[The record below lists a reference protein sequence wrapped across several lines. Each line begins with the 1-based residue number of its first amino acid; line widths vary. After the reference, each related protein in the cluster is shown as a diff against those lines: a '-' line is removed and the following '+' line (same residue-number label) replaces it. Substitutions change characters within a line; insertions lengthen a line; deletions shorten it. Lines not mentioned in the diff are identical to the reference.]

1 MHKIKYLNRNNSKQ
15 LTMSLKIK
23 LVFIGMLLFSAINY
37 AQESI
42 TVKGNVIS
50 KTDNEPILGAN
61 IIIEGTTK
69 GTSTD
74 FDGNYTIKVKPGAVL
89 QFSYLGFKTKTV
101 AVTDQKTINVAL
113 DEDSNILDEI
123 VVVGYG
129 NQKQKNVTSALTKV
143 SGTDLQNQ
151 AVSRVED
158 ALKGRV
164 AGLRIQVV
172 SSEAGGDPKITL
184 RGPGSVTGSSSPLIV
199 VDGVALGTDA
209 DILSSIDNN
218 NIESLSVLKDA
229 SSVAIYGSR
238 GANGVILVTLK
249 KGFSGKTQFSY
260 NTFTGYRYADNNDN
274 FNTTISDERSRLD
287 GLQSIVDG
295 ISTTSSNYTRINN
308 SYNSAYAELEAMD
321 FIASL
326 GEGEKNLQD
335 EVFDGGFI
343 QSHSFSVRGGSE
355 LTSYSASLGYL
366 DDAGIALTDNFR
378 KYNARVK
385 IDSKSENGK
394 IKYGASIR
402 VNYNDQNKLPA
413 RFTDP
418 LRQYGYVPLY
428 LNEEHLKYV
437 TPFSTAVGTS
447 TDAGKLFENLGVGSY
462 GFSRAFDHTFT
473 QDPNN
478 PRAIARDPNTGLP
491 LVSGLTSGGLT
502 LSTTKNVNPLVHFL
516 ERSRTKKK
524 LSLNASSYIDLKLAK
539 GLNFRQTISGVFRNN
554 KSNEADFLYG
564 QENRD
569 QESYRLERRDE
580 LNQYAFESI
589 LKYKKEIGK
598 HNFNT
603 VLGFEYT
610 QRDFFRQESEAVGF
624 SNDFNNNISIADGGT
639 TYTDNGTDKLVSYFG
654 RLDYNYD
661 EKYLVQVSARS
672 DGSTRFGT
680 ESRFGFFPAVSVG
693 WVMSNE
699 KFLSESNFISFLK
712 LRASYGISGS
722 NQISNNVFESLY
734 RFEESFSSIGY
745 DNTTGVKGITLAN
758 QSLGWEKLREFN
770 PGFDVTFGGGL
781 VSLTA
786 DYYTRTSEDLLL
798 FAPTSAAYGTDNWLQ
813 NLGEVKNEGVE
824 LELTSRLMNKE
835 NFSWSASGQFSLNR
849 NEVMSLGNN
858 EQIISRIDQDT
869 RPTEFIAKVGQP
881 ITSFYGW
888 VYDKEIP
895 LEWVDNPFN
904 RFNNDYADVYV
915 KDLNNDGVID
925 DDDRTELG
933 SPYPDFEWGFNSDFT
948 LYDFDFSFQLQGS
961 HGAEVRVADLDQLYY
976 ASESAVNEMSN
987 FPDKDL
993 TVHRRFTDDHIQD
1006 ASFVA
1011 LRNLTIGYTLPESI
1025 TSKYNFSKLR
1035 IYLTG
1040 ENLLFFTAKGYE
1052 GFNPEAAGQTSDNAN
1067 TPLTAGYQRGDG
1079 PVVKTVSAGINFQF

>member
-1 MHKIKYLNRNNSKQ
+1 MN
-15 LTMSLKIK
+15 LKIK
-23 LVFIGMLLFSAINY
+23 LVFIAMLLFSAIGF
-37 AQESI
+37 AQESV
-42 TVKGNVIS
+42 TVTGNVMS
-50 KTDNEPILGAN
+50 KTDSEPILGAN
-61 IIIEGTTK
+61 VILVGTTK

-74 FDGNYTIKVKPGAVL
+74 FDGNYKITVKSGDVI

-101 AVTDQKTINVAL
+101 TFTNQKTINVAL

-143 SGTDLQNQ
+143 SGEDLQNQ
-151 AVSRVED
+151 AVARVED

-164 AGLRIQVV
+164 AGLRIQVT

-199 VDGVALGTDA
+199 VDGVILGTDS
-209 DILSSIDNN
+209 DILGSIDNN
-218 NIESLSVLKDA
+218 NIKSISVLKDA

-249 KGFSGKTQFSY
+249 EGISGQTRFSY
-260 NTFTGYRYADNNDN
+260 NSFTGYKYSDNNSN
-274 FNTTISDERSRLD
+274 FNTTIAQERARLD
-287 GLQSIVDG
+287 GLQSQVSAISVNSPNYGRIVGDNANADNG
-295 ISTTSSNYTRINN
+295 
-308 SYNSAYAELEAMD
+308 SYNNAYAELEAME

-326 GEGEKNLQD
+326 GGGETNWQD
-335 EVFDGGFI
+335 EIFDGGFI
-343 QSHSFSVRGGSE
+343 QSHSFAARGGSE

-366 DDAGIALTDNFR
+366 EDEGIVLNDDFK

-385 IDSKSENGK
+385 IDSRSKNKK

-402 VNYNDQNKLPA
+402 VNYNDQTKVPA

-418 LRQYGYVPLY
+418 LRQMGHVPLY

-437 TPFSTAVGTS
+437 TPFSTEVGVS

-473 QDPNN
+473 ADPSN
-478 PRAIARDPNTGLP
+478 PRSILRDPATGLP
-491 LVSGLTSGGLT
+491 VASGLTSGGLT
-502 LSTTKNVNPLVHFL
+502 LSTTKNVHPLVHYM

-524 LSLNASSYIDLKLAK
+524 LSLNASSYIDFKLAK
-539 GLNFRQTISGVFRNN
+539 GLNFRQTISGDFRHN
-554 KSNEADFLYG
+554 KSNEADYLYG

-569 QESYRLERRDE
+569 QESFRLERRDE
-580 LNQYAFESI
+580 LNQYTFESL
-589 LKYKKEIGK
+589 LKYDTSYKK
-598 HNFNT
+598 HNFNS
-603 VLGFEYT
+603 VLGFEYM
-610 QRDFFRQESEAVGF
+610 QSDNYRQESEAVGF
-624 SNDFNNNISIADGGT
+624 SNDFNNNIAIADGGT
-639 TYTDNGTDKLVSYFG
+639 TYTDNASEKLVSFFG

-661 EKYLVQVSARS
+661 EKYLFQLSVRNDA
-672 DGSTRFGT
+672 STRFGPD
-680 ESRFGFFPAVSVG
+680 SKNGFFPVASLG

-699 KFLSESNFISFLK
+699 KFLSDSNLISFLK
-712 LRASYGISGS
+712 VRASYGLSGS
-722 NQISNNVFESLY
+722 NQISNNIFESLY
-734 RFEESFSSIGY
+734 RFEEAYSTISY
-745 DNTTGVKGITLAN
+745 DGTTGVKATTLAN
-758 QSLGWEKLREFN
+758 QILGWEKLREFN
-770 PGFDVTFGGGL
+770 PGIDVTFGRGL
-781 VSLTA
+781 FSLTA
-786 DYYTRTSEDLLL
+786 DYYIRTSEDLLL
-798 FAPTSAAYGTDNWLQ
+798 FAPSAAAYGTDNWLQ

-824 LELTSRLMNKE
+824 FEVSSRLMSKE
-835 NFSWSASGQFSLNR
+835 DFRWSVSGQFSLNR
-849 NEVMSLGNN
+849 NEVTSLGNN

-888 VYDKEIP
+888 VYEKEIP

-915 KDLNNDGVID
+915 KDLNGDGIID

-976 ASESAVNEMSN
+976 ASESAVNEVSN
-987 FPDKDL
+987 FPDRDL

-1011 LRNLTIGYTLPESI
+1011 LRNVTLGYTLPESF
-1025 TSKYNFSKLR
+1025 TSKYNFDKLR
-1035 IYLTG
+1035 FYIAG

-1079 PVVKTVSAGINFQF
+1079 PIVKTISAGINFQF